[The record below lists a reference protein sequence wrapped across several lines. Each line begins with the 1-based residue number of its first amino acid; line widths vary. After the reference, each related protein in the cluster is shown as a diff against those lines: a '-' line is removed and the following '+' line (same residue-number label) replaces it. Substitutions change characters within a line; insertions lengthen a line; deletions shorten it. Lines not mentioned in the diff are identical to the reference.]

1 MVSESEIVFEFGPYL
16 RAFKDGRVERYFNT
30 DVVPPSD
37 HGNGV
42 SSKDVQISQETGVSA
57 RIFIPNTTIY
67 ANAAGQEKLPL
78 LVYFHGGGFMIG
90 SPFCAMY
97 HNHITSLVKEAKIV
111 AVSVDYRLA
120 PEHAVPAAYEDSWAA
135 LQWVASHVDGEGPE
149 VWLNKHANFRRVF
162 LAGDSAGGN
171 IVHNM
176 VVKTGEEELAVGME
190 FELVG
195 ACLVHPHFE
204 KKEGDDVDECWRFV
218 CPTTSGLDDP
228 RMNPSVDPRLGRLG
242 CRKVLICAAEKDL
255 FKERALNYYEALR
268 KSRWDGEVELV
279 ETEGEEHVFH
289 LFNPNS
295 EKAVAFLRILA
306 SFINQ
311 S

>member
-16 RAFKDGRVERYFNT
+16 RAYKDGRVERFFNT
-30 DVVPPSD
+30 DVVPPSIEAASD
-37 HGNGV
+37 HGDGV
-42 SSKDVQISQETGVSA
+42 SSKDVQICPETGVSA
-57 RIFIPNTTIY
+57 RIFIPNTAIS
-67 ANAAGQEKLPL
+67 ADQKLPL
-78 LVYFHGGGFMIG
+78 LIYVHGGGFMIG

-97 HNHITSLVKEAKIV
+97 HNHIASLVKEAKIV

-120 PEHAVPAAYEDSWAA
+120 PEHPVPAAYEDSWAA
-135 LQWVASHVDGEGPE
+135 LQWVASHANSEGPE
-149 VWLNKHANFRRVF
+149 VWLNRHADFLRVF

-176 VVKTGEEELAVGME
+176 VVKAGEEDLAGGMK
-190 FELVG
+190 LVG

-228 RMNPSVDPRLGRLG
+228 RMNPGVDPRLGRLG
-242 CRKVLICAAEKDL
+242 CRKVLICAAEKDP
-255 FKERALNYYEALR
+255 FRDRDLNYCEVLA
-268 KSRWDGEVELV
+268 KSGWDGEVEFV
-279 ETEGEEHVFH
+279 ETEGEDHVFH

-295 EKAVAFLRILA
+295 EKAVAFLGVLA
-306 SFINQ
+306 SFITQ